1 MYYNISSGDTC
12 ASVTIAMGISLTDF
26 YFLNPEV
33 NATTCAN
40 LELGESYCVKAVGNI
55 ASYPGYGLVILDP
68 AAKAHITDG
77 IIIDEQMHQDLRTH
91 AEGFHSL
98 QAAMWQPIRPHLRGR
113 GLRLLLRLYLQP
125 AAWQSK
131 VPSHLPPGQRR
142 TVQCMIGT
150 LPPTPLAIGHASTS
164 TLATALQLFMKVRF
178 ACPFTKLCRWHNLG
192 FSDGTTIHTV
202 ESLLDTPCLRP

>member
-1 MYYNISSGDTC
+1 MSSLSYTLWRICCSSYNFVTNRLSYLGAMYYNISSGDTC

-55 ASYPGYGLVILDP
+55 ASYPGYGLVILET

-98 QAAMWQPIRPHLRGR
+98 QAAM
-113 GLRLLLRLYLQP
+113 
-125 AAWQSK
+125 
-131 VPSHLPPGQRR
+131 
-142 TVQCMIGT
+142 
-150 LPPTPLAIGHASTS
+150 
-164 TLATALQLFMKVRF
+164 
-178 ACPFTKLCRWHNLG
+178 
-192 FSDGTTIHTV
+192 
-202 ESLLDTPCLRP
+202 